1 MACRA
6 DPEVAKIT

>member
-6 DPEVAKIT
+6 DPEVA

>member
-6 DPEVAKIT
+6 DPEVAVRS